1 MHNAMRSIR
10 LLFMLLVTLTGALP
24 LTAQKI
30 AVRPASTFLDPQN
43 GVSEGDLVARALAL
57 NPTLTADRQEIAMA
71 EGGVAQARLRK
82 NPSLSFGGLKEVNGE
97 DNRFSIGGAIPLEL
111 FGRRARRT
119 EVAERKL
126 DFTRDTF
133 ADRQRLLAGEV
144 RMRFG
149 ETLAAVRNLV
159 FAEQL
164 LQANRDFLKLME
176 DRVREGAAAPLD
188 AEEVRVEVNRIEA
201 LRIDYQTKAEIAL
214 LRLKEAAG
222 IQPEEHLRLKGS
234 LEQEP
239 LSLDLSQL
247 LQMAIS
253 HRPDLAAQRA
263 NEAMAAADLRHQQ
276 AEAKPDASFS
286 ATYERPDSGFAQRAF
301 DPAGNLRPIR
311 QTFNYAVF
319 GLEINLPLFN
329 RNQGAIVAA
338 TATVKSAQS
347 RIAATDLALRHEV
360 TQNLARSDGAQARVA
375 VYRSGVRD
383 QAARNLD
390 VVRQAYGYGR
400 LRLLDVIAEQRRYI
414 EIETGYTDVL
424 LDAYAARIA
433 LEQAVGINLP

>member
-1 MHNAMRSIR
+1 MQNAMLSIR
-10 LLFMLLVTLTGALP
+10 LLFVLLAVLTGALP
-24 LTAQKI
+24 LPAQTVP
-30 AVRPASTFLDPQN
+30 VRPASSFLDPQN
-43 GVSEGDLVARALAL
+43 GVTEADLVARALAL
-57 NPTLTADRQEIAMA
+57 NPALAADRQEVAMA

-82 NPSLSFGGLKEVNGE
+82 NPLLSVGGLKEVNGE
-97 DNRFSIGGAIPLEL
+97 DNRFNVGGTIPLEL

-119 EVAERKL
+119 EVAEQKL

-133 ADRQRLLAGEV
+133 ADRQRFLAGEV

-149 ETLAAVRNLV
+149 ETLGAVRNLL

-164 LQANRDFLKLME
+164 LLANRDFLKLME

-188 AEEVRVEVNRIEA
+188 AEEVRVEANRIEA

-222 IQPEEHLRLKGS
+222 IQPEEPLRLKGS
-234 LEQEP
+234 LEQAP
-239 LSLDLSQL
+239 LSLDLGQL

-263 NEAMAAADLRHQQ
+263 TEATAAADLRQQQ
-276 AEAKPDASFS
+276 AEAKPDGAFS
-286 ATYERPDSGFAQRAF
+286 ASYERPNSGFALRAF
-301 DPAGNLRPIR
+301 DPAGNLQPIR

-329 RNQGAIVAA
+329 RNQGAIAA
-338 TATVKSAQS
+338 AKANVKSAQS
-347 RIAATDLALRHEV
+347 RIAAVDLALRHQV
-360 TQNLARSDGAQARVA
+360 TQNLALYDGAQARVA
-375 VYRSGVRD
+375 VYRSGVHD

-390 VVRQAYGYGR
+390 VVRQTYSYGR
-400 LRLLDVIAEQRRYI
+400 IRLLDVIAEQRRYI
-414 EIETGYTDVL
+414 DIETGYTDVL
-424 LDAYAARIA
+424 FDAYAAHVA
-433 LEQAVGINLP
+433 LEQAVGASLP